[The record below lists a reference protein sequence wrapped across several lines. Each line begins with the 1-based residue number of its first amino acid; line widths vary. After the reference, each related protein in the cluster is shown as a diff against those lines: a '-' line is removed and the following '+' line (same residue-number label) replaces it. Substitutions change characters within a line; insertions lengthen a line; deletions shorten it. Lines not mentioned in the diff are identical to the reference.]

1 MLNVNNNKLFIEE
14 VSFEELAEIFG
25 TPCYVYSKSSLVNEF
40 LEYKEAFK
48 SYPKTTICYSVKAS
62 SNLSILKIFN
72 DMGSGFD
79 IVSEGE
85 LERIKKI
92 GADPK
97 KVVFSG
103 VAKSDSEIKK
113 ALDFGICFFNVES
126 FDELKAI
133 NRVSSSCGVNAKI
146 SIRVNPDIDPKT
158 HPYIS
163 TGLKT
168 SKFGIAIEDSYDAY
182 NEAAKMKNIDVV
194 GIDAHIGSQIFDL
207 QPFEDSL
214 GRLEELFYKL
224 KELGINIEYIDIG
237 GGLGIKYKDDDV
249 PPTKKEF
256 AEKIIKIMKKIDCN
270 LILEPGRSLVGNSGF
285 LISKVLYK
293 KKSNEKNFLIIDAG
307 MNDLLRPSL
316 YNAFHK
322 VSKSIVS
329 SKNEEIFDIVG
340 PICETGDVI
349 SYDAVLNDAK
359 IGDYIV
365 IHSAG
370 AYGSVMSSN
379 YNSRP
384 KIPEVLVSRK
394 SFHLIRK
401 RETLDQILENE
412 VILEN
417 G

>member
-1 MLNVNNNKLFIEE
+1 MLNMQDNKLFIEE
-14 VSFEELAEIFG
+14 VSFEELAERFG

-48 SYPKTTICYSVKAS
+48 SYSDTTICYSVKAS
-62 SNLSILKIFN
+62 SNLSILKVFN
-72 DMGSGFD
+72 SLGSGFD

-85 LERIKKI
+85 LDRIIKI
-92 GADPK
+92 GANPK

-103 VAKSDSEIKK
+103 VAKSDLEIRK

-126 FDELKAI
+126 FDELVAI
-133 NRVSSSCGVNAKI
+133 NRVSKDVGVNAKI

-182 NEAAKMKNIDVV
+182 IEASKMKNIDVV

-214 GRLEELFYKL
+214 LRLEDLYHKL
-224 KELGINIEYIDIG
+224 NDLGINIRFIDIG
-237 GGLGIKYKDDDV
+237 GGLGIKYKDDDI

-256 AEKIIKIMKKIDCN
+256 AEKIIINMKKINCS
-270 LILEPGRSLVGNSGF
+270 LILEPGRSLVGNAGY

-293 KKSNEKNFLIIDAG
+293 KKSNQKNFLIIDAG
-307 MNDLLRPSL
+307 MNDILRPSL
-316 YNAFHK
+316 YNAYHK
-322 VSKSIVS
+322 VSKSVQAS
-329 SKNEEIFDIVG
+329 DNSEIFDIVG

-349 SYDAVLNDAK
+349 SYDTKLNDAK
-359 IGDYIV
+359 IGDNII

-384 KIPEVLVSRK
+384 KVPEVLVSGK
-394 SFHLIRK
+394 SLSLIH
-401 RETLDQILENE
+401 I
-412 VILEN
+412 
-417 G
+417 

>member
-1 MLNVNNNKLFIEE
+1 MLNMQDNKLFIEE
-14 VSFEELAEIFG
+14 VSFEELAEKFG

-48 SYPKTTICYSVKAS
+48 SYPDTTICYSVKAS
-62 SNLSILKIFN
+62 SNLSILKVFN
-72 DMGSGFD
+72 SLGSGFD

-85 LERIKKI
+85 LDRIIKI
-92 GADPK
+92 GANPK

-103 VAKSDSEIKK
+103 VAKSDLEIRK

-126 FDELKAI
+126 FDELVAI
-133 NRVSSSCGVNAKI
+133 NRVSKDVGVNAKI

-182 NEAAKMKNIDVV
+182 IEASKMKNIDVV

-214 GRLEELFYKL
+214 LRLEDLYHKL
-224 KELGINIEYIDIG
+224 NDLGINIRFIDIG
-237 GGLGIKYKDDDV
+237 GGLGIKYKDDDIT
-249 PPTKKEF
+249 PTKKEF
-256 AEKIIKIMKKIDCN
+256 AEKIIKTMKKINCS
-270 LILEPGRSLVGNSGF
+270 LILEPGRSLVGNAGY

-293 KKSNEKNFLIIDAG
+293 KKSNQKNFLIIDAG
-307 MNDLLRPSL
+307 MNDILRPSL
-316 YNAFHK
+316 YNAYHK
-322 VSKSIVS
+322 VSKSIQAS
-329 SKNEEIFDIVG
+329 DNSEIFDIVG

-349 SYDAVLNDAK
+349 SYDTTLNDAK
-359 IGDYIV
+359 IGDNII

-384 KIPEVLVSRK
+384 KVPEVLVSGK
-394 SFHLIRK
+394 SISLIRK
-401 RETLDQILENE
+401 RETIEQILENE
-412 VILEN
+412 VVL
-417 G
+417 

>member
-168 SKFGIAIEDSYDAY
+168 SKFGIAIS
-182 NEAAKMKNIDVV
+182 
-194 GIDAHIGSQIFDL
+194 
-207 QPFEDSL
+207 
-214 GRLEELFYKL
+214 
-224 KELGINIEYIDIG
+224 
-237 GGLGIKYKDDDV
+237 
-249 PPTKKEF
+249 
-256 AEKIIKIMKKIDCN
+256 
-270 LILEPGRSLVGNSGF
+270 
-285 LISKVLYK
+285 
-293 KKSNEKNFLIIDAG
+293 
-307 MNDLLRPSL
+307 
-316 YNAFHK
+316 
-322 VSKSIVS
+322 
-329 SKNEEIFDIVG
+329 
-340 PICETGDVI
+340 
-349 SYDAVLNDAK
+349 
-359 IGDYIV
+359 
-365 IHSAG
+365 
-370 AYGSVMSSN
+370 
-379 YNSRP
+379 
-384 KIPEVLVSRK
+384 
-394 SFHLIRK
+394 
-401 RETLDQILENE
+401 
-412 VILEN
+412 
-417 G
+417 

>member
-1 MLNVNNNKLFIEE
+1 MLNMQDNKLFIEE
-14 VSFEELAEIFG
+14 VSFEELAEKFG

-48 SYPKTTICYSVKAS
+48 SYPDTTICYSVKAS
-62 SNLSILKIFN
+62 SNLSILNVFN
-72 DMGSGFD
+72 SLGSGFD

-85 LERIKKI
+85 LDRIIKI
-92 GADPK
+92 GANPK

-103 VAKSDSEIKK
+103 VAKSDLEIRK

-126 FDELKAI
+126 FDELVAI
-133 NRVSSSCGVNAKI
+133 NRVSKDVGVNAKI

-182 NEAAKMKNIDVV
+182 IEASKMKNIDVV

-214 GRLEELFYKL
+214 LRLEDLYHKL
-224 KELGINIEYIDIG
+224 NDLGINIRFIDIG
-237 GGLGIKYKDDDV
+237 GGLGIKYKDDDI

-256 AEKIIKIMKKIDCN
+256 AEKIIKTMNKINCS
-270 LILEPGRSLVGNSGF
+270 LILEPGRSLVGNAGY

-293 KKSNEKNFLIIDAG
+293 KKSNQKNLLIIDAG
-307 MNDLLRPSL
+307 MNDILRPSL
-316 YNAFHK
+316 YNAYHK
-322 VSKSIVS
+322 VSKSIQAS
-329 SKNEEIFDIVG
+329 DNSEIFDIVG

-349 SYDAVLNDAK
+349 SYDTTLNDAK
-359 IGDYIV
+359 IGDNII

-384 KIPEVLVSRK
+384 KVPEVLVSGK
-394 SFHLIRK
+394 SMSLIRK
-401 RETLDQILENE
+401 RETIEQILENE
-412 VILEN
+412 VVL
-417 G
+417 